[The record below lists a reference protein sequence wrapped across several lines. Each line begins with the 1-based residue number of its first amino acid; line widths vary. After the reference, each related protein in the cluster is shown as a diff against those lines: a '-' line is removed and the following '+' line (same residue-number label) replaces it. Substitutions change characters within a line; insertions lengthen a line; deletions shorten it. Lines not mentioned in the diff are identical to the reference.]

1 MRHTCLP
8 TRLKYCMKL
17 SHHTAACGETYQY
30 KCVCERTLGS
40 HRHMTFAARLRS
52 DLTRDA
58 DGKLITALAHVIT

>member
-1 MRHTCLP
+1 
-8 TRLKYCMKL
+8 MKL

-40 HRHMTFAARLRS
+40 SEAYMTFAARLRS